1 MVSNHS
7 VARGSYYRRLCV
19 CLPAL
24 NDTLS
29 RYKGPDVS
37 ETRPHRGQHPS
48 AAWPCVCLG
57 WRHRRQ
63 RQQLSGLLGELRE
76 YSEVIQHF
84 P

>member
-1 MVSNHS
+1 MNKNEVSREAGERCQITAS
-7 VARGSYYRRLCV
+7 RAARTVGGCV

-57 WRHRRQ
+57 WRH
-63 RQQLSGLLGELRE
+63 
-76 YSEVIQHF
+76 
-84 P
+84 